1 MLSLACVRLF
11 GYVVVEACALGALAT
26 SGVVVARWLTHTP
39 AAQAEKAQLGRSG
52 SARADHPAP
61 AREAASAAAPRP
73 APSFFGL
80 DDEAV
85 LRSLRSE
92 PVVRVK
98 FNKGG
103 STVSLRLTFG
113 DGSQAAFK
121 PAQSHQFSIPRKEVV
136 AYRLSRFL
144 GINQVAPAAPR
155 VLSRDDIVKHLEPGS
170 WSVLPRILAE
180 TKFDAQGRTAGMAQY
195 WIPKIK
201 DSNLDTPAMVAAWTG
216 WLTPGKSPPEAKRA
230 MAVQLSNLVVFDLL
244 MNQRDRFSGGN
255 MKVSEDDRVLY
266 YMDNTAALFSPQS
279 GHPRL
284 RTLLGKV
291 GLFSAR
297 TIERLRSLT
306 EASLKTELAAEPEQP
321 YELLTAEELA
331 GILARKDVILAH
343 VDALVGK
350 HGKDAVLA
358 FP

>member
-1 MLSLACVRLF
+1 M
-11 GYVVVEACALGALAT
+11 EACALGALAT
-26 SGVVVARWLTHTP
+26 SGVVVARWLTHSAP
-39 AAQAEKAQLGRSG
+39 AQAEKVQLGRRG
-52 SARADHPAP
+52 STPDRPAP
-61 AREAASAAAPRP
+61 REAAPTPHP

-92 PVVRVK
+92 PVVRAR

-103 STVSLRLTFG
+103 STISLRLTFG

-121 PAQSHQFSIPRKEVV
+121 PAQTHQFSIPRKEVA
-136 AYRLSRFL
+136 AYRLSRLL

-201 DSNLDTPAMVAAWTG
+201 DSNLEMPAMVAAWTG
-216 WLTPGKSPPEAKRA
+216 WLAPGKSPPEARRS

-279 GHPRL
+279 GHPKL

-291 GLFSAR
+291 GLFSGR
-297 TIERLRSLT
+297 TIEALRGLS
-306 EASLKTELAAEPEQP
+306 EASFRAELGAEPEPP
-321 YELLTAEELA
+321 YEIVTAEELA
-331 GILARKDVILAH
+331 GILTRKDLILAH
-343 VDALVGK
+343 VDALIAK
-350 HGKDAVLA
+350 HGKNAVLP

>member
-1 MLSLACVRLF
+1 MRLF
-11 GYVVVEACALGALAT
+11 GYVVVEACAVGALAT
-26 SGVVVARWLTHTP
+26 SGIAVARWLTHSAP
-39 AAQAEKAQLGRSG
+39 AQAEKAQMSRGGSG
-52 SARADHPAP
+52 PAIRP
-61 AREAASAAAPRP
+61 AREVVEALPPRP

-98 FNKGG
+98 FNRGG
-103 STVSLRLTFG
+103 STISLRLTFG

-121 PAQSHQFSIPRKEVV
+121 PAQTHQFSNPRKEVV

-155 VLSRDDIVKHLEPGS
+155 VLTRDDIVKHLEPGS

-180 TKFDAQGRTAGMAQY
+180 TRFDAQGRTAGMAQY

-201 DSNLDTPAMVAAWTG
+201 DSNLDSPAMVAAWTG
-216 WLTPGKSPPEAKRA
+216 WLAPEKSPPEPKRA
-230 MAVQLSNLVVFDLL
+230 MAAQLSNLVVFDLL

-284 RTLLGKV
+284 RTLLAKI

-297 TIERLRSLT
+297 TIENLRGLS
-306 EASLKTELAAEPEQP
+306 EASLRAELAAEPEQP
-321 YELLTAEELA
+321 YELVTPEELA
-331 GILARKDVILAH
+331 GILARKDAILAH
-343 VDALVGK
+343 VDALVAR
-350 HGKDAVLA
+350 HGKAAVLA

>member
-1 MLSLACVRLF
+1 MLSLPRVRLF

-26 SGVVVARWLTHTP
+26 SGVAVGRWLTHTP
-39 AAQAEKAQLGRSG
+39 PAQAGKAQQGHGG
-52 SARADHPAP
+52 SAHAQHAPPAQT
-61 AREAASAAAPRP
+61 APSPLP

-103 STVSLRLTFG
+103 SSVSLRLTFG

-136 AYRLSRFL
+136 AYRISRFL

-180 TKFDAQGRTAGMAQY
+180 TKFDAQGRTVGMAQY

-216 WLTPGKSPPEAKRA
+216 WLAPGKSPPEAKRA
-230 MAVQLSNLVVFDLL
+230 MAVQLSNLVVFDLV

-279 GHPRL
+279 GHPKQ

-297 TIERLRSLT
+297 TIERLRGLT
-306 EASLKTELAAEPEQP
+306 AASLKAELAAEPDQP
-321 YELLTAEELA
+321 YELVTAEELA
-331 GILARKDVILAH
+331 GVLARKDVILAH
-343 VDALVGK
+343 VDALIAK